1 MSESYLCPKDN
12 AYKSIPKEL
21 KKTDIDR
28 INKEDKIKR
37 NVSKSTKW
45 DRSIVNKHSQ
55 LVFISFIHFAFFSS

>member
-37 NVSKSTKW
+37 NVSKSTK
-45 DRSIVNKHSQ
+45 
-55 LVFISFIHFAFFSS
+55 